1 MDTIDPIV
9 LLTIVIAL
17 GVGGF
22 FKGATGAGAPLVAVT
37 IIAAFYDV
45 TMGIL
50 VMVVPNIVMNAR
62 QVWSYYSEIQ
72 PARMAILLSL
82 GAVPGM
88 IMGTALLASAP
99 QDVLQLSLGLFIGC
113 YLGLRIVD
121 PQFSISARTADR
133 LGLPTGVL
141 GGIMQGV
148 VGTSA
153 PIGLLFLNSQR
164 LARPMFIGTISS
176 FFLANSIVQA
186 PALWWAGLLTLQWVT
201 ISALAVIPVWICL
214 TLGNRAAKKLSPK
227 AFDRLILILLAV
239 LAVRLIWRGLM

>member
-1 MDTIDPIV
+1 MDTIDPLV
-9 LLTIVIAL
+9 LLTIVVAL
-17 GVGGF
+17 GIGGF

-62 QVWSYYSEIQ
+62 QVWSYHSDIR
-72 PARMAILLSL
+72 PARMAILLSV
-82 GAVPGM
+82 GAIPGM
-88 IMGTALLASAP
+88 IIGTALLASAR
-99 QDVLQLSLGLFIGC
+99 QDVLQLSLGLFIVC
-113 YLGLRIVD
+113 YLALRIVD
-121 PQFSISARTADR
+121 PQFSISARTAGR

-153 PIGLLFLNSQR
+153 PIALLFLNIQR
-164 LARPMFIGTISS
+164 LGRPMFIGTISS
-176 FFLANSIVQA
+176 FFLANSLVQA
-186 PALWWAGLLTLQWVT
+186 PALWWKGLLTLQWVA

-214 TLGNRAAKKLSPK
+214 SLGSRAARKLSPV
-227 AFDRLILILLAV
+227 AFDRLILVLLAV
-239 LAVRLIWRGLM
+239 LAVRLIWRGLT